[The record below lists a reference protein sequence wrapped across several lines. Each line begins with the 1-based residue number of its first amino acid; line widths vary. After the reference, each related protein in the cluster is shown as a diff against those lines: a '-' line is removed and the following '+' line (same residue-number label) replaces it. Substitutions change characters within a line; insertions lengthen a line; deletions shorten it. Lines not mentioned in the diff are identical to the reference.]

1 MTQELFE
8 RGEAMRREILG
19 EDYVAKSA
27 AATDAFSAPI
37 REFAIKHLWGDI
49 WTRDGLDRRSRSIV
63 NLALLTALNR
73 PTELQ
78 IHLRAALNNGLTR
91 TEISEIFLQCGLYCG
106 IPAGSESTR
115 IAKQLFAQLD
125 AEAAANDATTR

>member
-1 MTQELFE
+1 MSQDTLYEI
-8 RGEAMRREILG
+8 GEQMRREILG
-19 EDYVAKSA
+19 EAYVAQSA

-37 REFAIKHLWGDI
+37 REFAIKHLWGEI
-49 WTRDGLDRRSRSIV
+49 WARDGLDRRSRSIV

-73 PTELQ
+73 PTELK
-78 IHLRAALNNGLTR
+78 IHVRAALNNGLTK

-115 IAKQLFAQLD
+115 IAKQLFAELD
-125 AEAAANDATTR
+125 AEAAAAK